1 MATTVVNDSLNETA
15 VASDGYGDS
24 LYSAMYRQNRIL
36 QIVAALVGAAL
47 FVSLL
52 LNFSLAR
59 RKPIVIPLRIDE
71 LGRATPLEYSSLQ
84 YTPRDAEIRRALL
97 DWTQS
102 RYSLLKATAGKTY
115 QQNYYFLEKK
125 LAEQWMTAD
134 TRTRRVALVITGVD
148 PENDVTVNNIQ
159 ITGLKSA
166 RRGEDLVTSGSAA
179 IDYTK
184 TFNPVNG
191 NSRTEHWTTSVQFYV
206 NPAQVAEQAQSD
218 PKYEYINPLGV
229 TITYFHDDRA
239 LR

>member
-1 MATTVVNDSLNETA
+1 MPATTLNDSLNETS
-15 VASDGYGDS
+15 VISDVYGDS
-24 LYSAMYRQNRIL
+24 LYAALYRQNRML
-36 QIVAALVGAAL
+36 QIVAVLAGAAL

-52 LNFSLAR
+52 VNVSLAR

-84 YTPRDAEIRRALL
+84 YTPRDSEIRRALL
-97 DWTQS
+97 DWTQA
-102 RYSLLKATAGKTY
+102 RYGLLKATAGKTY
-115 QQNYYFLEKK
+115 QQNYYFLERK
-125 LAEQWMTAD
+125 LAEKWMAAD
-134 TRTRRVALVITGVD
+134 TRTRRVARVITGVD

-159 ITGLKSA
+159 ITGLSA
-166 RRGEDLVTSGSAA
+166 VRRGGDVVTSGSAA

-184 TFNPVNG
+184 TFNPGSG

-218 PKYEYINPLGV
+218 PKYEYVNPLGV